1 MNTVSMVANENGIPV
16 ICGEQ
21 GMVEAGGLCTYSI
34 DYYELGYLAGEM
46 AVKILK
52 GEADPATMPIEYYP
66 EEKCEFVGNDE
77 TAKVLGIDISGLE

>member
-1 MNTVSMVANENGIPV
+1 MPATKKAR
-16 ICGEQ
+16 
-21 GMVEAGGLCTYSI
+21 ARK
-34 DYYELGYLAGEM
+34 